1 LTKFADQ
8 LYEDL
13 MREHGA
19 ALQALSEDTPAAA
32 PARRRRHRAARPA
45 WLTAGAGIVT
55 AAVTMGFV
63 LFGGSAGAAYAVT
76 QNPDGTVSVAVHEA
90 SAISSANTTLKA
102 MGVRAVVVPV
112 RDGCPRLDT
121 VTSPQPGGEIS
132 VQVRKGDGTAITVSA
147 KGIPANETLVLGFD
161 SVRGGMVTAAGLVKG
176 KVPGCISLPASSLL
190 PPPPG
195 SGIGSEG
202 QSGSGN
208 SSGSSQQGTTVSP

>member
-1 LTKFADQ
+1 MTKFSDQ

-13 MREHGA
+13 MREHGVV
-19 ALQALSEDTPAAA
+19 LQALSEEAPAAA
-32 PARRRRHRAARPA
+32 SARRRRHRAARPA
-45 WLTAGAGIVT
+45 WLTAGAGVVT
-55 AAVTMGFV
+55 AAVTTGFV

-102 MGVRAVVVPV
+102 MGVRVVVVPV

-147 KGIPANETLVLGFD
+147 KGIPADETLVLGFD
-161 SVRGGMVTAAGLVKG
+161 SVRGGMVTAGGLVKG
-176 KVPGCISLPASSLL
+176 EVPSCISLPASGFP

-195 SGIGSEG
+195 SGGR
-202 QSGSGN
+202 SGGGN
-208 SSGSSQQGTTVSP
+208 SSGSSRQGTTVSP